1 MIRNVCHYRTEKNA
15 SQWSK
20 DRLRELLTDLTID
33 EPGVGLCRI
42 SSVDSIDGEAVANNR
57 KGKLIFFYEWV
68 VKCEWKGNVNGSD
81 EEIKGSIEI
90 PNLSEENSAEEVD
103 VEVSLTSDDFNSE
116 ILKGMMRNKGT
127 ELIREQLKKY
137 ILGLRDDFAKD
148 MIKPSKLMS
157 GGINSF
163 QTESQLNQKKEKS
176 CEKKPV
182 FNGVTTKPSDDK
194 LEFTSLKMTEEFKCT
209 AEEFY
214 RSLTEVELLQAFT
227 RSRAVMEPSPG
238 GRFELFDSNISGIN
252 TELVTNKQIKQNWR
266 FKAWPPDHYSS
277 VTIDIEQKSDC
288 TEVTVNQTGIPK
300 NDFDRTE
307 NGWKHYYFESLKRT
321 FGFGVSLH

>member
-1 MIRNVCHYRTEKNA
+1 MTRTEKNA
-15 SQWSK
+15 SHWSK
-20 DRLRELLTDLTID
+20 DKLKLLLTDLTID

-42 SSVDSIDGEAVANNR
+42 SSVESIDGEAVANNR

-68 VKCEWKGNVNGSD
+68 LKCEWKGKVNGSD
-81 EEIKGSIEI
+81 EEVKGALEI
-90 PNLSEENSAEEVD
+90 PNLSEENSAQEVD
-103 VEVSLTSDDFNSE
+103 VEVSVESDDFNAE

-127 ELIREQLKKY
+127 ELVRQQLNKY
-137 ILGLRDDFAKD
+137 MTALRDEFAKD

-163 QTESQLNQKKEKS
+163 QTESQVKEANKKKEEISSKS
-176 CEKKPV
+176 SKSA
-182 FNGVTTKPSDDK
+182 FNGVTNKPNNDI
-194 LEFTSLKMTEEFKCT
+194 LEFTSLKLTEEFKCT

-227 RSRAVMEPSPG
+227 RGRAVMEPSAG
-238 GRFELFDSNISGIN
+238 GRFELFEGNVSGVN
-252 TELVTNKQIKQNWR
+252 TELVANKQIKQNWR
-266 FKAWPPDHYSS
+266 FKTWPPNHYSS

-288 TEVTVNQTGIPK
+288 TEVTVSQTGIPK
-300 NDFDRTE
+300 SDFDRTE
-307 NGWKHYYFESLKRT
+307 NGWKHYYFASLKRT